1 MDCLTRSKDESTR
14 DHKILIC
21 MFHLNKSLDQ
31 EEKCHETSTLFI
43 HMNLPLIVDS
53 PWSHLQRPSVSTDAR
68 SPQVYSTFTPRLW
81 DQQGCGTHT
90 KGNGPLKVHLS
101 MSAISTVDWSLEE
114 NEIDCIQCSTED
126 ELYKEKRLNY
136 NLQKKIA
143 NLEAKERLAAE
154 TKKWQPSK
162 RKKTQMPT

>member
-1 MDCLTRSKDESTR
+1 M
-14 DHKILIC
+14 
-21 MFHLNKSLDQ
+21 
-31 EEKCHETSTLFI
+31 
-43 HMNLPLIVDS
+43 
-53 PWSHLQRPSVSTDAR
+53 
-68 SPQVYSTFTPRLW
+68 
-81 DQQGCGTHT
+81 
-90 KGNGPLKVHLS
+90 KVHLS

-126 ELYKEKRLNY
+126 ELYKEKRLNS

-162 RKKTQMPT
+162 RKKTPM